1 MPLIKNLAT
10 LSPYIIKA
18 IKNTYCVIVIHCC
31 FYVKVMAKRS
41 LRITKK
47 ACARQAFFIMAI
59 PRGFEPLTHSLEGC
73 CSIQL
78 SYGTLIKYHKPQKMV
93 GTIGLLKLLLRNF
106 ASGKPA
112 IPPYCLFLVVEPTPV
127 GSHPI
132 VKFPIISQRMVGTIG
147 FEPTASCSQS
157 KRSTRLS

>member
-1 MPLIKNLAT
+1 
-10 LSPYIIKA
+10 
-18 IKNTYCVIVIHCC
+18 
-31 FYVKVMAKRS
+31 
-41 LRITKK
+41 
-47 ACARQAFFIMAI
+47 MAI

-78 SYGTLIKYHKPQKMV
+78 SYGTLIKYHKPQRMVGTIGLLKLLLRNFAFGKPAIPPYCLFLVVEPTPVGSHPIVKPPIISQRMV

-132 VKFPIISQRMVGTIG
+132 VKLPIISQRMVGTIG